1 MKLLLTNARL
11 IDPEAGSETRGALLI
26 EDGRIKAVGDID
38 APGVERIDCRGKAL
52 APGIIDMRVFIGEPG
67 FRHRESYRTGGQ
79 AAAAGGVTTII
90 AQPMTDPVIDDPA
103 VVESIRR
110 RADEICPVRV
120 RVMGALTQGLHG
132 KCMSEM
138 GFLHDAGVVAF
149 TDGDAPVADPI
160 VFRRCLTYARELGAL
175 VVHHPQ
181 EPILSAAGCATEGFF
196 STKLGLPGVPAMAE
210 RMMLERDLA
219 LVELTGARYHA
230 DQLSTAAAVEVLRAA
245 KARGLPV
252 TASASI
258 HHLTLNELDIG
269 DWRSFFKFDPPLR
282 CEEDR
287 QALVEAVADGV
298 IDVVTSAHMPQDEE
312 TKRVPFEIAAHGATG
327 METLLSAAMQLV
339 HGGALDLPTLFAR
352 LSTAPARLLGL
363 EGGSLRVGAP
373 ADLVLFDP
381 DAPYVLD
388 RSKLRARSKNT
399 PYDLRRMEGKVIA
412 TFVGGAQV
420 FGAAGEMA

>member
-1 MKLLLTNARL
+1 M
-11 IDPEAGSETRGALLI
+11 
-26 EDGRIKAVGDID
+26 
-38 APGVERIDCRGKAL
+38 C
-52 APGIIDMRVFIGEPG
+52 VFIGEPG
-67 FRHRESYRTGGQ
+67 YRHRESYRTGGQ

-90 AQPMTDPVIDDPA
+90 AQPMTEPPIDDPA

-120 RVMGALTQGLHG
+120 HVMGALTAGLQG

-138 GFLHDAGVVAF
+138 GFLHDAGAVAF
-149 TDGDAPVADPI
+149 TDGDHPVADPA
-160 VFRRCLTYARELGAL
+160 VLRRCMTYARQLGAL
-175 VVHHPQ
+175 IVHHPQ
-181 EPILSAAGCATEGFF
+181 EPTLTAAGCATEGFF
-196 STKLGLPGVPAMAE
+196 STKLGLPGIPAIAE

-245 KARGLPV
+245 KERGLPV

-269 DWRSFFKFDPPLR
+269 DWRSFFKFNPPLR
-282 CEEDR
+282 SEEDR
-287 QALVEAVADGV
+287 RALVEAVADGV
-298 IDVVTSAHMPQDEE
+298 IDVITSAHMPQDEE
-312 TKRVPFEIAAHGATG
+312 TKRVPFEIAAPGAIG
-327 METLLSAAMQLV
+327 LETLLSASMQLV
-339 HGGALDLPTLFAR
+339 HAGALDLPTLFRR

-363 EGGSLRVGAP
+363 EGGSLAVRAP

-381 DAPYVLD
+381 GAPYVLD
-388 RSKLRARSKNT
+388 RSTLRSRSKNT

-412 TFVGGAQV
+412 TFVGGVQV
-420 FGAAGEMA
+420 HGHEGADL

>member
-1 MKLLLTNARL
+1 
-11 IDPEAGSETRGALLI
+11 
-26 EDGRIKAVGDID
+26 
-38 APGVERIDCRGKAL
+38 
-52 APGIIDMRVFIGEPG
+52 
-67 FRHRESYRTGGQ
+67 
-79 AAAAGGVTTII
+79 
-90 AQPMTDPVIDDPA
+90 
-103 VVESIRR
+103 
-110 RADEICPVRV
+110 
-120 RVMGALTQGLHG
+120 
-132 KCMSEM
+132 
-138 GFLHDAGVVAF
+138 
-149 TDGDAPVADPI
+149 
-160 VFRRCLTYARELGAL
+160 
-175 VVHHPQ
+175 
-181 EPILSAAGCATEGFF
+181 
-196 STKLGLPGVPAMAE
+196 MAE

>member
-1 MKLLLTNARL
+1 MTLLLANARL
-11 IDPEAGSETRGALLI
+11 IDPEAGTETRGDLLI
-26 EDGRIKAVGDID
+26 EGGRIKAVGHGLGP
-38 APGVERIDCRGKAL
+38 ALRTIDCVGKAL
-52 APGIIDMRVFIGEPG
+52 APGIVDMCVFIGEPG
-67 FRHRESYRTGGQ
+67 YRHRESYRTGGQ

-90 AQPMTDPVIDDPA
+90 AQPMTEPPIDDPA

-120 RVMGALTQGLHG
+120 HVMGALTAGLQG

-138 GFLHDAGVVAF
+138 GFLHDAGAVAF
-149 TDGDAPVADPI
+149 TDGDHPVADPA
-160 VFRRCLTYARELGAL
+160 VLRRCMTYARQLGAL
-175 VVHHPQ
+175 IVHHPQ
-181 EPILSAAGCATEGFF
+181 EPTLTAAGCATEGFF
-196 STKLGLPGVPAMAE
+196 STKLGLPGIPAIAE

-245 KARGLPV
+245 KERGLPV

-269 DWRSFFKFDPPLR
+269 DWRSFFKFNPPLR
-282 CEEDR
+282 SEEDR
-287 QALVEAVADGV
+287 RALVEAVADGV
-298 IDVVTSAHMPQDEE
+298 IDVITSAHMPQDEE
-312 TKRVPFEIAAHGATG
+312 TKRVPFEIAAPGAIG
-327 METLLSAAMQLV
+327 LETLLSASMQLV
-339 HGGALDLPTLFAR
+339 HAGALDLPTLFRR

-363 EGGSLRVGAP
+363 EGGSLAVRAP

-381 DAPYVLD
+381 GAPYVLD
-388 RSKLRARSKNT
+388 RSTLRSRSKNT

-412 TFVGGAQV
+412 TFVGGVQV
-420 FGAAGEMA
+420 HGHEGADL